1 MIVRGIITA
10 FAMFSQ
16 IPMPKVDWDKIN
28 MKYTLAALPL
38 VGAVIGGLCWVWLKF
53 SSLGIILT
61 ASVMTFIP
69 VLITG
74 GIHLDGFADT
84 VDALSSHA
92 PPEKKREILK
102 DPHTG
107 AFAVIWTAIYLIV
120 FFALCTE
127 IKLTYAIITVP
138 IMSRC
143 AGAFCGIVFKSSSKG
158 VFLYT
163 LKSSASKIS
172 IAVLILLFVAGAI
185 FAPISALFM
194 IICGFYIYHISK
206 KEFGGM
212 SGDLAGFLI
221 SICEIFGMA
230 GIVLCQ
236 LL

>member
-1 MIVRGIITA
+1 
-10 FAMFSQ
+10 
-16 IPMPKVDWDKIN
+16 MPKIDWDKTN

-38 VGAVIGGLCWVWLKF
+38 VGAVIGATMWVFLKF
-53 SSLGIILT
+53 SPFGIILT
-61 ASVMTFIP
+61 AVAMTFIP
-69 VLITG
+69 ILITG

-102 DPHTG
+102 DPRSG
-107 AFAVIWTAIYLIV
+107 AFAVIWTAIFLIL

-127 IKLTYAIITVP
+127 IKLSYGIIAVP

-143 AGAFCGIVFKSSSKG
+143 AGAFCSIVFKSEASG
-158 VFLYT
+158 VFLNT

-172 IAVLILLFVAGAI
+172 IVVLMLLFVAGAI
-185 FAPISALFM
+185 FAPISALLM
-194 IICGFYIYHISK
+194 IICGFYLFHISK
-206 KEFGGM
+206 KEFGGI
-212 SGDLAGFLI
+212 SGDLSGFLI